1 MKLPDH
7 PDALACEQPPRD
19 GFNHCRLFHSAAHL
33 LMRFLWTRWCPES
46 DLNQRPTAYEAGA
59 LPLSYRG
66 SDRQATAGACRDE
79 LLASNPAQ
87 AKPFR
92 DINPRSRSWAQFRGG
107 LAIPVAAREA
117 SGDGR

>member
-7 PDALACEQPPRD
+7 PDALPCEQPPVSFS
-19 GFNHCRLFHSAAHL
+19 GHL

-66 SDRQATAGACRDE
+66 SDRQATAAPTGT
-79 LLASNPAQ
+79 S
-87 AKPFR
+87 F
-92 DINPRSRSWAQFRGG
+92 
-107 LAIPVAAREA
+107 
-117 SGDGR
+117 

>member
-7 PDALACEQPPRD
+7 PDALTCEQPPRD

-33 LMRFLWTRWCPES
+33 LMRFLWTGWCPES

-66 SDRQATAGACRDE
+66 SDG
-79 LLASNPAQ
+79 
-87 AKPFR
+87 
-92 DINPRSRSWAQFRGG
+92 
-107 LAIPVAAREA
+107 
-117 SGDGR
+117 

>member
-7 PDALACEQPPRD
+7 PDALPCEQPLRD

-66 SDRQATAGACRDE
+66 SDRQATAAPTGT
-79 LLASNPAQ
+79 S
-87 AKPFR
+87 F
-92 DINPRSRSWAQFRGG
+92 
-107 LAIPVAAREA
+107 
-117 SGDGR
+117 

>member
-1 MKLPDH
+1 MHGVAPNVAPKPFAINLGDRTGI
-7 PDALACEQPPRD
+7 L
-19 GFNHCRLFHSAAHL
+19 GL
-33 LMRFLWTRWCPES
+33 WCPES

-92 DINPRSRSWAQFRGG
+92 DINPWSRSWAQFRGG